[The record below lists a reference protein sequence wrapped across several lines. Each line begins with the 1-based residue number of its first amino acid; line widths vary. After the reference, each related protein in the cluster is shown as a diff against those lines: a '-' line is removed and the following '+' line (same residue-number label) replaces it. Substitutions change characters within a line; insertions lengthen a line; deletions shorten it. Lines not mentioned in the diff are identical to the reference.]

1 MVAVSGHRGR
11 RAVIYAR
18 YSSDQ
23 QNDRSIEDQV
33 ALCRQLA
40 EREGLHAVHVFEDRA
55 LSGASARRPGLQAM
69 LRAGAA
75 GEFDVLICGSHT
87 RLGRRLA
94 DTADIHGKLRFAR
107 FDIVTA
113 QHGRMT
119 ELHIG
124 VLGTMAQMQL
134 SELRPQTVRGQRGVV
149 REGRVPGGLCYG
161 YEATAGG

>member
-55 LSGASARRPGLQAM
+55 LSGRQCATPWP
-69 LRAGAA
+69 AGDAA
-75 GEFDVLICGSHT
+75 GRRGRRVRCAHLRSHT

-107 FDIVTA
+107 IDIVTA